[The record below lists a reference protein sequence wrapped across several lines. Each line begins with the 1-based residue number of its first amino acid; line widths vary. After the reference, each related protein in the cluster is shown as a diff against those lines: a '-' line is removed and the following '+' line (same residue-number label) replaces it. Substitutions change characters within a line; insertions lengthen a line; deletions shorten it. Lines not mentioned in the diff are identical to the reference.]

1 MAFST
6 ALANSLLGWF
16 KGSAFPSAPSTTLYL
31 SLHTGEPGP
40 AGTANDVTTAVA
52 GGRAAM
58 PIADLGAIGEA
69 SEGGRVISVEAI
81 VNFTNSALAAATI
94 SHVGIWSA
102 ASAGT
107 FHAGAALTQS
117 AGVLIG
123 DIVRIPIG
131 GLRLR
136 AVGYVTPP

>member
-1 MAFST
+1 MAFSD

-16 KGSAFPSAPSTTLYL
+16 KGSAFVTAPSTTLHL

-40 AGTANDVTTAVA
+40 AGTQSDVTTAVA

-58 PIADLGAIGEA
+58 PVADLGAIGSDA
-69 SEGGRVISVEAI
+69 AGGRVISVEAI
-81 VNFTNSALAAATI
+81 VNFTNSALAIGQI

-107 FHAGAALTQS
+107 FYAGAALTQS
-117 AGVLIG
+117 ASVQVG

-136 AVGYVTPP
+136 AVGYMPPP